1 MFIKVKYTRGTFRTW
16 EMVMC
21 SHDLATIVVRREG
34 GREGESF
41 YNIVTLSFFVI
52 YDLTI
57 VLTVVSS

>member
-1 MFIKVKYTRGTFRTW
+1 
-16 EMVMC
+16 MC

-57 VLTVVSS
+57 VLTVVSSGI